1 MAKQQNSSKEFPAFP
16 QEQNLNKEIL
26 LILDQVEKLVR
37 AISKID
43 EKGKIQT
50 VPADEEHNNE
60 FLHIDKNA
68 SWVESFLKNLW
79 NQFKDPAR
87 FRFFSLKRNALDE
100 PRIRQALR
108 DLADGK
114 RTAAAKAFLKAY
126 EIVPKEDKS
135 IHQKIKET
143 MAKKNQTPAT
153 AQTEAAADAAQPRYR
168 FNESMINW
176 EQLAACGLSRDFLQ
190 EKGLLEPLL
199 RGYKT
204 TQLIPVSMNFG
215 VVSLRADARL
225 SFQPGQGGPVML
237 VLHTVR
243 QKPELDRAFF
253 GHIFTEEDKRNLR
266 ETGNMGRVVELRTNS
281 GEYVPSFV
289 SLDKLTNELVVMRA
303 ENITIPDEIS
313 GVKLSEEEKNELRE
327 GRPVYLEGMV
337 GKSGKEF
344 DATVQIN
351 ADRRGIEY
359 IFNNDRLFNNQTLGG
374 VELSQKQV
382 EELNAGRAI
391 FVEDM
396 IRTDGEMFSSFV
408 HLDEASGRPVYTR
421 YNPDSPEDAR
431 ELYIPKELNGVKLTA
446 EDRQMLSEGKPVF
459 LEDMVSRRGEVFS
472 SFVKLDMKTGIPNY
486 SRTPDGFTE
495 RAEVRIPAE
504 LWGVKLTAAQ
514 RAELQ
519 SGKAVLVEGMTGF
532 DGKPFSQYVKV
543 NQNRGR
549 LDYYNEN
556 PDRRRDA
563 SQRNVVGAFPKQGH
577 QQESKPE
584 SKQGAKQGTKQTAPR
599 KPARKQ
605 GPSVG

>member
-1 MAKQQNSSKEFPAFP
+1 MAKQKNRGESPPKQVPEND
-16 QEQNLNKEIL
+16 LNKEIL
-26 LILDQVEKLVR
+26 LILDHVQKLVQ
-37 AISKID
+37 AISKVD
-43 EKGKIQT
+43 PKGKYQT
-50 VPADEEHNNE
+50 VPADEEHNNQ

-68 SWVESFLKNLW
+68 SWLESFLKNFWSQL
-79 NQFKDPAR
+79 KDPSR
-87 FRFFSLKRNALDE
+87 FRLFTLKHKALDD
-100 PRIRQALR
+100 PQVRQALR

-114 RTAAAKAFLKAY
+114 QTAAAKAFLKEY

-135 IHQKIKET
+135 IYQKIKDT
-143 MAKKNQTPAT
+143 MAKKNQVPAP
-153 AQTEAAADAAQPRYR
+153 AQAEGAADATQPRYR

-190 EKGLLEPLL
+190 EKGLLDPLL

-204 TQLIPVSMNFG
+204 TQLIPISMNFG

-243 QKPELDRAFF
+243 QKPELERAFF

-281 GEYVPSFV
+281 GDYVPSFI

-303 ENITIPDEIS
+303 ENVTIPDEIS
-313 GVKLSEEEKNELRE
+313 GVKLSEDEKNELRE
-327 GRPVYLEGMV
+327 GRSVYLEGMV

-359 IFNNDRLFNNQTLGG
+359 IFNNDRLFNNQKLGG
-374 VELSQKQV
+374 VELTQKQV
-382 EELNAGRAI
+382 EDLNAGRAI

-396 IRTDGEMFSSFV
+396 TRTDGEMFSSFV

-431 ELYIPKELNGVKLTA
+431 ELYIPKEISGVKLTA
-446 EDRQMLSEGKPVF
+446 EDRQQLSEGKAIF
-459 LEDMVSRRGEVFS
+459 LENMVNRRGEEFS

-495 RAEVRIPAE
+495 RAEVKIPTE
-504 LWGVKLTAAQ
+504 LWGAKLTAAQ
-514 RAELQ
+514 RAGLQ
-519 SGKAVLVEGMTGF
+519 SGKAVLVEGMTGY

-549 LDYYNEN
+549 LDFYNDN
-556 PDRRRDA
+556 PDRRRNA
-563 SQRNVVGAFPKQGH
+563 SQRNVVGAAATPKQEAKPGPKK
-577 QQESKPE
+577 ETKPE
-584 SKQGAKQGTKQTAPR
+584 PKRNIPR
-599 KPARKQ
+599 KPSRKQ